1 MLVKHRPFDEFGLAR
16 SMRDF
21 DDVVRTFF
29 GDPQSAA
36 APVSGQPWTPPVDI
50 AETEHELV
58 VKADLPEVKPEDL
71 EVKVENGTLTLKG
84 KREFEKKEDAKGY
97 HRIERSYGSF
107 VRAFSLPDS
116 VDPEK
121 IQAGYTNGVLTIT
134 LAKKE
139 LAKPRTVKVSVQA
152 A

>member
-1 MLVKHRPFDEFGLAR
+1 MLIKHRPLDDFGLAR

-29 GDPQSAA
+29 NESPVAA
-36 APVSGQPWTPPVDI
+36 QPWTPAVDI

-58 VKADLPEVKPEDL
+58 VKADLPEVKAEDI

-84 KREFEKKEDAKGY
+84 KREFEKKDETKGF

-107 VRAFSLPDS
+107 VRAFTLPDS
-116 VDPEK
+116 IDAEK
-121 IQAGYTNGVLTIT
+121 IDAAYTNGVLTIT
-134 LAKKE
+134 LGKKE
-139 LAKPRTVKVSVQA
+139 IAKPRTVKVNVQA

>member
-1 MLVKHRPFDEFGLAR
+1 MLIRHQPTNELGLSR

-21 DDVVRTFF
+21 DDVVRSFF
-29 GDPQSAA
+29 GDQPTA
-36 APVSGQPWTPPVDI
+36 GQPWSPPVDI
-50 AETEHELV
+50 AETEHELI
-58 VKADLPEVKPEDL
+58 VKADIPEVKPDDL
-71 EVKVENGTLTLKG
+71 EVKVENGTLTMKG

-107 VRAFSLPDS
+107 VRAFTLPDS

-121 IQAGYTNGVLTIT
+121 IEAGYTNGVLTVT
-134 LAKKE
+134 LGKKE
-139 LAKPRTVKVSVQA
+139 IAKPRSVKVNVQA

>member
-1 MLVKHRPFDEFGLAR
+1 MLIRHRPFDEFGLAR
-16 SMRDF
+16 SARDF
-21 DDVVRTFF
+21 DDVIRSFF
-29 GDPQSAA
+29 GDQSAA
-36 APVSGQPWTPPVDI
+36 QPAAGQPWTPPVDI

-107 VRAFSLPDS
+107 VRAFTLPDS
-116 VDPEK
+116 IDPEK
-121 IQAGYTNGVLTIT
+121 IAAAYNNGVLTVT
-134 LAKKE
+134 LSKKE
-139 LAKPRTVKVSVQA
+139 IAKPRTVKVAVQA
-152 A
+152 Q